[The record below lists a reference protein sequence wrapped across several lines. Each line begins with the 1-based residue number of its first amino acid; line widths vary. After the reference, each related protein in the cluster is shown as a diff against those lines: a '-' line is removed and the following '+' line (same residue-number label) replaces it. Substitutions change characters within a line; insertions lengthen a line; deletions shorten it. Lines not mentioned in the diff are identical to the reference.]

1 MSATEELRGLV
12 AELAPHR
19 IAELRDFAE
28 FLRAKDRG
36 AALITLDDIFGTL
49 SAEGG
54 SAMEHVIN
62 EGCERIDANSW

>member
-1 MSATEELRGLV
+1 MSATEELRDLL

-36 AALITLDDIFGTL
+36 AVPITLDDIFGTL

-54 SAMEHVIN
+54 STMERVIN

>member
-1 MSATEELRGLV
+1 MSSTEELRSLL

-36 AALITLDDIFGTL
+36 SAPIALDGIFGTL
-49 SAEGG
+49 SAERAA
-54 SAMEHVIN
+54 AMEQVIN
-62 EGCERIDANSW
+62 EGCERIDANAW